1 MARPLILMFL
11 LMACHSNR
19 KKDVKAPIYYQ
30 TEEEAAEALIDELFE
45 DDLDD
50 LPEAGEAGSDGLH

>member
-1 MARPLILMFL
+1 MFL